1 MQIDIKTS
9 GVKPVRNTYAYVEKR
24 FGDKVASRYQEAS
37 YDIQEE
43 VNFHYRPLW
52 QPEHEIFDTNRTV
65 IEMQDWYALKDPR
78 QLYYAPIR
86 KPVPASKK

>member
-37 YDIQEE
+37 YDIQEK
-43 VNFHYRPLW
+43 LSL
-52 QPEHEIFDTNRTV
+52 
-65 IEMQDWYALKDPR
+65 A
-78 QLYYAPIR
+78 
-86 KPVPASKK
+86 